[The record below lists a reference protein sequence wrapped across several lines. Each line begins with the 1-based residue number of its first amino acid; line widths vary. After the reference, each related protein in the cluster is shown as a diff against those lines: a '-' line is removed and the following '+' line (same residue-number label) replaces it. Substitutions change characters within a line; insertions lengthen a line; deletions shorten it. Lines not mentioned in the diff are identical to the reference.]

1 MEYPVVLAVETGR
14 ASRGQR
20 RFVVKNVPAH
30 LRAVVEPEREDVSAA
45 LGWLEFRWTI
55 TASSRSRAES
65 ELERVARL
73 LARRVEHDVAFA
85 RAGLRRATSA
95 RSAGAS
101 ADGGLWQAVRI
112 G

>member
-1 MEYPVVLAVETGR
+1 MEYPVVLAVETAR
-14 ASRGQR
+14 ASRRQK
-20 RFVVKNVPAH
+20 RFVVRSVPAH
-30 LRAVVEPEREDVSAA
+30 VREVVEPEQEEASDR

-55 TASSRSRAES
+55 SAPSRSRAQS

-85 RAGLRRATSA
+85 RAGLYRARA
-95 RSAGAS
+95 EGADGAT
-101 ADGGLWQAVRI
+101 ADGGLWRSVRI